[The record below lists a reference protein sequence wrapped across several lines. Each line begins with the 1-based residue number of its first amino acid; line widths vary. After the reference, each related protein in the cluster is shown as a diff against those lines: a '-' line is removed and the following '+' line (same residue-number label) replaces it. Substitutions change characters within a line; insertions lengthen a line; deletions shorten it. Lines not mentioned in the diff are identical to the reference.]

1 MRKCLL
7 SITLFVIPLIT
18 NANSD
23 YSSLIKGKWELTY
36 SGKYGSPVHT
46 NVEFKDDGTFSYT
59 SSKEGEANYEEHGEY
74 RVDGDILYEH
84 FSDEE
89 DWSRSKIL
97 LLNNMSLSLQDLKG
111 DKLSGEPYGYIRMNP
126 NPPTTINPFLIG
138 KWKIKEKHG
147 YVHTHVEF
155 KSDGTFSYTSTDDQS
170 YEEHGIFCIDGNIL
184 YQIYSD
190 ERDWLLSQIIKIDE
204 TTLIVIDLQGDGITT
219 HGSESEYTRTSNYTK
234 INSNYMYHNRL
245 DTYTLNGVRTE
256 SPRKGLN
263 ILKMIDGTTKK
274 VIIK

>member
-1 MRKCLL
+1 M
-7 SITLFVIPLIT
+7 FVIALIT

-36 SGKYGSPVHT
+36 SGKNGSPVHT

-59 SSKEGEANYEEHGEY
+59 SSKEREAYYEEHGEY

-89 DWSRSKIL
+89 DWARSKIL
-97 LLNNMSLSLQDLKG
+97 LLNNMSLSLQELKG

-126 NPPTTINPFLIG
+126 NPPTTINPLLIG
-138 KWKIKEKHG
+138 EWKIKEKHG

-170 YEEHGIFCIDGNIL
+170 YEEHGIFCVDGNIL
-184 YQIYSD
+184 YQMPSD
-190 ERDWLLSQIIKIDE
+190 EQDWGLSQILKLDE
-204 TTLIVIDLQGDGITT
+204 TTLVVIDLKGDGVTT
-219 HGSESEYTRTSNYTK
+219 RGREYEYIRESNLTDIRDRSV
-234 INSNYMYHNRL
+234 INKTMGIF
-245 DTYTLNGVRTE
+245 TLNGDKLQTP
-256 SPRKGLN
+256 SKGIN
-263 ILKMIDGTTKK
+263 IIKNSDGTTKK
-274 VIIK
+274 VLIK